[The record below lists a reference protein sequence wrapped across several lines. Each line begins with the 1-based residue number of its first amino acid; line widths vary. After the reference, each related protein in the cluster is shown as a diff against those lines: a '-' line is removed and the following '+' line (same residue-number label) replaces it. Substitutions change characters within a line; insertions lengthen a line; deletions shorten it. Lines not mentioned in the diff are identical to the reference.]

1 MARARTTSLGVAS
14 GAALYVGAVL
24 GPGALLLPALAA
36 QAAGPASVLAW
47 VGLLAASL
55 AIAATFAA
63 LGVRHPVAGGAAAY
77 VRAAW
82 GRLPAA
88 ITGWWFY
95 AGVVAGA
102 PAVWLIGGFYV
113 AHLTGG
119 GRAAAVA
126 AAAAM
131 MVVVLGA
138 NAGGLHAT
146 ARMQLGLAALLAA
159 LLLVAV
165 ASALPSAHAANW
177 TPFAPH
183 GWLAVGTAANLLM
196 LSFVGWEAV
205 AHLAGNFAD
214 PRRDLPRAMLAA
226 FAIVAVLYLGL
237 AVTTVAVLGGAP
249 GSTVPLADLMQ
260 RGLGGAASALT
271 AGAAVLLTVGTTNA
285 YVAGATRLATSL
297 AADARCRAGW
307 RGRGRLWRS
316 SGRPAWRSSVCW
328 PATWSTSTRSCA
340 RSRRASW
347 PSTSPR
353 RRPASGCWTGACARP
368 PRCRWRSSSSCS
380 PSRGPTSRRL
390 WPSRC
395 WRAPSSA
402 PVRVAQ
408 PGGDLQRSWLSCSP
422 WALGSAPG
430 EPGCQAQR
438 VAPAIRADGRDVE
451 LHAQVGPR
459 LRKPLSG
466 AGA

>member
-1 MARARTTSLGVAS
+1 MPHVESTRSTGLGIAS

-24 GPGALLLPALAA
+24 GPGVLLLPALAA

-77 VRAAW
+77 VREAY
-82 GRLPAA
+82 GRVPAA
-88 ITGWWFY
+88 VTGWWFY
-95 AGVVAGA
+95 AGVLGGA

-119 GRAAAVA
+119 GRAGAVA

-138 NAGGLHAT
+138 NARGLQAT
-146 ARMQLGLAALLAA
+146 ARMQLGLAALLAV

-165 ASALPSAHAANW
+165 ASALPAAHAANW

-205 AHLAGNFAD
+205 AHLAGDFAD
-214 PRRDLPRAMLAA
+214 PRRQLPRAMLAA

-237 AVTTVAVLGGAP
+237 AVTTVAVLGGAQ

-285 YVAGATRLATSL
+285 YVAGATRLAGSLVQEDSMPRWMARPHAPLAVIAAASAVILGLLAAGLVEVDPIVRAISACFVAVYVAATAAGVRLLDGRLRSAAALSL
-297 AADARCRAGW
+297 ALVVAVLAFSGPYVAAPAAVALLAGAFVSVRAG
-307 RGRGRLWRS
+307 GA
-316 SGRPAWRSSVCW
+316 AWRE
-328 PATWSTSTRSCA
+328 
-340 RSRRASW
+340 
-347 PSTSPR
+347 
-353 RRPASGCWTGACARP
+353 
-368 PRCRWRSSSSCS
+368 
-380 PSRGPTSRRL
+380 
-390 WPSRC
+390 
-395 WRAPSSA
+395 
-402 PVRVAQ
+402 
-408 PGGDLQRSWLSCSP
+408 
-422 WALGSAPG
+422 APG
-430 EPGCQAQR
+430 EPDCRTA
-438 VAPAIRADGRDVE
+438 
-451 LHAQVGPR
+451 
-459 LRKPLSG
+459 
-466 AGA
+466 

>member
-1 MARARTTSLGVAS
+1 MFATTCPRSGRSCCPWITTRSTGLGIAS

-24 GPGALLLPALAA
+24 GPGVLLVPALAA

-47 VGLLAASL
+47 VALLAASL

-77 VRAAW
+77 VRAAY
-82 GRLPAA
+82 GRVPAA
-88 ITGWWFY
+88 VTGWWFY
-95 AGVVAGA
+95 AGVLGGA

-119 GRAAAVA
+119 GRAVAVA

-131 MVVVLGA
+131 MVAVLGA
-138 NAGGLHAT
+138 NARGLHAT
-146 ARMQLGLAALLAA
+146 ARMQLGLAALLAV
-159 LLLVAV
+159 LLLVAIV
-165 ASALPSAHAANW
+165 AALPSARAANW

-205 AHLAGNFAD
+205 AHLAGDFAD
-214 PRRDLPRAMLAA
+214 PRRQLPRAMLAA

-285 YVAGATRLATSL
+285 YVAGATRLAGCAGAGGL
-297 AADARCRAGW
+297 DAAVDGAARRAAGRHRRSERGDARAPGRRPRRGRPDRARHLGLL
-307 RGRGRLWRS
+307 RGGLRRRHRRRRAAARRAPARRGRAVAGAGPRRARLLGSLRRGAGRGRAAGGRLRQCPCGWRS
-316 SGRPAWRSSVCW
+316 LAGSF
-328 PATWSTSTRSCA
+328 
-340 RSRRASW
+340 SR
-347 PSTSPR
+347 T
-353 RRPASGCWTGACARP
+353 
-368 PRCRWRSSSSCS
+368 
-380 PSRGPTSRRL
+380 
-390 WPSRC
+390 
-395 WRAPSSA
+395 
-402 PVRVAQ
+402 
-408 PGGDLQRSWLSCSP
+408 
-422 WALGSAPG
+422 
-430 EPGCQAQR
+430 
-438 VAPAIRADGRDVE
+438 
-451 LHAQVGPR
+451 
-459 LRKPLSG
+459 
-466 AGA
+466 

>member
-1 MARARTTSLGVAS
+1 MESTRSSGLGIAS

-24 GPGALLLPALAA
+24 GPGVLLLPALAA

-47 VGLLAASL
+47 AGLLAASL
-55 AIAATFAA
+55 AIATTFAA

-77 VRAAW
+77 VRAAY
-82 GRLPAA
+82 GRLPATV
-88 ITGWWFY
+88 TGWWFF

-131 MVVVLGA
+131 MVAVVAA
-138 NAGGLHAT
+138 NARGLRAT
-146 ARMQLGLAALLAA
+146 ARMQLGLAALLAV

-165 ASALPSAHAANW
+165 VTTLPSARAANW

-205 AHLAGNFAD
+205 AHLAGDFAD
-214 PRRDLPRAMLAA
+214 PRRQLPRAMLAA
-226 FAIVAVLYLGL
+226 FALVAVLYLGL
-237 AVTTVAVLGGAP
+237 AVTTVAVLGGAQ

-260 RGLGGAASALT
+260 RGLGGAGSALT

-297 AADARCRAGW
+297 AADGSMPGWMARAGAPLGVIAAAGAAILGFLAAGLVDVDPIVRAISTCFVAVYVAATAAGLRLLDGRLRAAAGLSLTLVVVVLAFSGPYIAAPAAVALLAGAFVSARAGGAAWRGASAAAGCRA
-307 RGRGRLWRS
+307 
-316 SGRPAWRSSVCW
+316 
-328 PATWSTSTRSCA
+328 A
-340 RSRRASW
+340 RSLEEA
-347 PSTSPR
+347 
-353 RRPASGCWTGACARP
+353 PAS
-368 PRCRWRSSSSCS
+368 RS
-380 PSRGPTSRRL
+380 
-390 WPSRC
+390 
-395 WRAPSSA
+395 
-402 PVRVAQ
+402 
-408 PGGDLQRSWLSCSP
+408 GG
-422 WALGSAPG
+422 
-430 EPGCQAQR
+430 
-438 VAPAIRADGRDVE
+438 
-451 LHAQVGPR
+451 
-459 LRKPLSG
+459 
-466 AGA
+466 